1 MCFLIRHGSSISGA
15 IVVYIDSKYILG
27 LFCGMIHFIE
37 LHISK
42 AKPILVNIDKVLN
55 IFENKDGRTVM
66 VQSGEENFSVDENYK
81 EVTDLLKS
89 IDGVNIL
96 PTTK

>member
-1 MCFLIRHGSSISGA
+1 
-15 IVVYIDSKYILG
+15 
-27 LFCGMIHFIE
+27 MIHFIE